1 MLIPASVA
9 AYVHDG
15 GIRRAANEMFR
26 IPDDGILEG
35 LDWSELARF
44 YGARLATRQLECEWA
59 IFALSAWNE
68 VWGGLLDHWTPLSP
82 DEQSSGDYD
91 AGLDLASL
99 KDTSDESLWFGRI
112 FTKGPWT
119 FYASLF
125 AIPKVGLRI
134 KVACESDATNVD
146 FTDIASAADE
156 FGYWMADATARL
168 DADAFD
174 PTTLRTAA
182 ALAVGIADARCA
194 LRGRK
199 SKT

>member
-15 GIRRAANEMFR
+15 GIRRAANEMLR

-44 YGARLATRQLECEWA
+44 YGARLAARQLECEWA
-59 IFALSAWNE
+59 IFGLSAWDA
-68 VWGGLLDHWTPLSP
+68 VWAGLLDHWTPLSP
-82 DEQSSGDYD
+82 DEQTSGDYD
-91 AGLDLASL
+91 AGLDLTSL
-99 KDTSDESLWFGRI
+99 KDTDDESLWFGRI
-112 FTKGPWT
+112 FTKGVWT

-134 KVACESDATNVD
+134 KVACESGEDVVD
-146 FTDIASAADE
+146 FTKIAPAADQ
-156 FGYWMADATARL
+156 FGNWMADATARL
-168 DADAFD
+168 DVDALD
-174 PTTLRTAA
+174 QTALRTAA
-182 ALAVGIADARCA
+182 TLAVEIADARCA
-194 LRGRK
+194 MRRRR

>member
-59 IFALSAWNE
+59 IFGISAWNE

-82 DEQSSGDYD
+82 DEQSSGDYA

-99 KDTSDESLWFGRI
+99 KDTDDESLWFGRI
-112 FTKGPWT
+112 FTKGSWT
-119 FYASLF
+119 FSASLF

-134 KVACESDATNVD
+134 KVACESDKVD
-146 FTDIASAADE
+146 IRFTDIAPAADQ
-156 FGYWMADATARL
+156 FGNWMPEAAARM
-168 DADAFD
+168 DVEAID
-174 PTTLRTAA
+174 PTRLRNAA
-182 ALAVGIADARCA
+182 NLAVGIADARCTV
-194 LRGRK
+194 GRR
-199 SKT
+199 SRT